1 MGETSLRK
9 ATRSDIQHINQ
20 LTEMAKSI
28 MENDQNPQWD
38 HRYPLEKHFYEDIDN
53 GDLYLYEENNDI
65 AGYICVNQV
74 QAEWYKQFD
83 WPANTDGAYVI
94 HRMATNPEYK
104 GIAMKMM
111 QFAIDI
117 ATEAGTPIII
127 TDTFSLNKRAQRLF
141 EKFDFIKMGEYETDE
156 FPFDKNAPFYAYYK
170 LIENEEK

>member
-1 MGETSLRK
+1 
-9 ATRSDIQHINQ
+9 
-20 LTEMAKSI
+20 
-28 MENDQNPQWD
+28 
-38 HRYPLEKHFYEDIDN
+38 
-53 GDLYLYEENNDI
+53 
-65 AGYICVNQV
+65 
-74 QAEWYKQFD
+74 
-83 WPANTDGAYVI
+83 
-94 HRMATNPEYK
+94 
-104 GIAMKMM
+104 MKMM